1 MQKTRLALER
11 TSAIST
17 DFLPNGSYKAKS
29 NKKGRFRLPETAL
42 QTFTSRCAYAR
53 CPNLSSIK
61 IRADL
66 PALRIFSTMP

>member
-17 DFLPNGSYKAKS
+17 DFLPNGNYKAKS

-42 QTFTSRCAYAR
+42 QTFTSRCA
-53 CPNLSSIK
+53 
-61 IRADL
+61 
-66 PALRIFSTMP
+66 